1 MDKKAETTKL
11 SGSTNL
17 KRKKKKK
24 ERENCH
30 FATYKI
36 KLFFFAYQVHNI
48 RHSVPETTRVVS

>member
-17 KRKKKKK
+17 KRKK

-36 KLFFFAYQVHNI
+36 KLFFACQVHNI
-48 RHSVPETTRVVS
+48 RHSVPETTLVVS

>member
-11 SGSTNL
+11 SGSPNL
-17 KRKKKKK
+17 KRKKR

-36 KLFFFAYQVHNI
+36 KLFFACQVHNI
-48 RHSVPETTRVVS
+48 RRSVPETTVVVS